1 MALRDIRKYQ
11 KSTDLLLRRLPF
23 QRLVRRSLS
32 LSDTFFDL
40 MTYDQVRE
48 VALDV
53 TSINAVGL
61 RWQATALQALQEA
74 AEAYLVHMFE
84 DTYATP
90 SLSLISDELME

>member
-1 MALRDIRKYQ
+1 
-11 KSTDLLLRRLPF
+11 
-23 QRLVRRSLS
+23 
-32 LSDTFFDL
+32 
-40 MTYDQVRE
+40 
-48 VALDV
+48 LDV

-90 SLSLISDELME
+90 LSLYYLE